1 MVWEYTGGVRFQIG
15 VLKDVTQYGATFQPL
30 DMEGMQAQKAQLYI
44 DLRNTYER
52 LYAHEAENHEE
63 NALLR
68 RNLNTYY
75 DEFVMRYGNLNAK
88 HKRNMFSLE
97 RGEDGQFVK
106 ADIFDRPVSFSQET
120 LVEVESP
127 EEALSASLNLY
138 GGVNL
143 PYMESLC
150 DLPQSDMLEALK
162 GRVFYNPLAEGYEIA
177 DRFIAGNVVQK
188 VADMENWIREHEEHG
203 MLPQAKESL
212 AALRENVPEQI
223 PFEDLDF
230 NFGERW
236 IPTGVYAAY
245 MSRLFDTDVRIT
257 YSESLD
263 EYSVNCAYKTMK
275 ITDEFLVKGYYR
287 NYDGMNLLKHALH
300 NTCPDMMKSI
310 GKDENGNDIKV
321 RDSEGIQLANAKID
335 EIRNGFTEW
344 LEEQSPEFKKRLT
357 DMYNDKFNCFVRP
370 KYDGSHQKFERLGNK
385 GLVPLAE
392 RLHLDA
398 ETERRG
404 YRGP

>member
-1 MVWEYTGGVRFQIG
+1 MPMQPNRRKGRRRRKKKKDRLRKWSNHRPCAHFIPLRTVLRRKGKRKVERVEREMREEEAALTPEERQRRKEEAMMPRPFKGIMEPHLKDGSLVWEHTGGVRFQIG
-15 VLKDVTQYGATFQPL
+15 VLRDVTRYGATFQPL

-52 LYAHEAENHEE
+52 LYVHEAENHEE

-88 HKRNMFSLE
+88 HNAKFILMDASGRNMLSLE

-150 DLPQSDMLEALK
+150 DLPQAEMLEALK

-188 VADMENWIREHEEHG
+188 VADVEGWIREHEGHA
-203 MLPQAKESL
+203 MLPQAQESL

-230 NFGERW
+230 NFGSVGYPRACMP
-236 IPTGVYAAY
+236 PT
-245 MSRLFDTDVRIT
+245 
-257 YSESLD
+257 
-263 EYSVNCAYKTMK
+263 
-275 ITDEFLVKGYYR
+275 
-287 NYDGMNLLKHALH
+287 
-300 NTCPDMMKSI
+300 
-310 GKDENGNDIKV
+310 
-321 RDSEGIQLANAKID
+321 
-335 EIRNGFTEW
+335 
-344 LEEQSPEFKKRLT
+344 
-357 DMYNDKFNCFVRP
+357 
-370 KYDGSHQKFERLGNK
+370 
-385 GLVPLAE
+385 
-392 RLHLDA
+392 
-398 ETERRG
+398 
-404 YRGP
+404 